1 MLAVERSK
9 TEPIVSQVKIVTDS
23 SAYLPDPGLIAQLSI
38 EVVPLIVRTA
48 HQSYPERVN
57 SLDDAFLRKLTND
70 PKGVSVD
77 APSLAQMR
85 ELYARLGQTTDR
97 IVAIHGSS
105 SLSDVAEVAK
115 EAARGIVGRQRIV
128 VLDTATTSAGLGLI
142 VEAAARVAAEGST
155 LAEVVKVVHGMIP
168 HMYALVFSDS
178 LEYLE
183 NWGRLGAAQ
192 TFLGTM
198 LGLKPIATMEDGD
211 LLPIEKVRNYARAI
225 DKLYDFIIEFS
236 HIERLFLFQN
246 GFETE
251 AALLLERLEAAYPK
265 REFPVIGYP
274 PSVAVHVG
282 PKALGV
288 IVYEGMN

>member
-1 MLAVERSK
+1 MVARRGK

-23 SAYLPDPGLIAQLSI
+23 SAYLPDPSLIAALGI

-57 SLDDAFLRKLTND
+57 SLDESLFRRLSHD
-70 PKGVSVD
+70 PKGVSVE

-85 ELYARLGQTTDR
+85 ELYARLSQTTDR
-97 IVAIHGSS
+97 IVAIHVSS
-105 SLSDVAEVAK
+105 ALSDIAEVAK
-115 EAARGIVGRQRIV
+115 EAARGTVGRQRIV

-168 HMYALVFSDS
+168 HMYMLVFSDS
-178 LEYLE
+178 LEFLE
-183 NWGRLGAAQ
+183 NWGRLGSAQ

-211 LLPIEKVRNYARAI
+211 LLPVEKVRSYARAV
-225 DKLYDFIIEFS
+225 DKLHDFIIEFS
-236 HIERLFLFQN
+236 RIERLFLFQN

-251 AALLLERLEAAYPK
+251 AAQLLERLEIVYPHH
-265 REFPVIGYP
+265 EFPVIGYP

-288 IVYEGMN
+288 IVYEGMH